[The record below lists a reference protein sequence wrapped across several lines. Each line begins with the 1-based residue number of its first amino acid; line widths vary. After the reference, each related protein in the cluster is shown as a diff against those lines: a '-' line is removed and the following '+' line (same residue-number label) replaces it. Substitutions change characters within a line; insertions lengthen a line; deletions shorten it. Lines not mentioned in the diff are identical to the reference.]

1 MTGVPVELVALE
13 ALAVKPREFSARRDA
28 LDPAHVADLTAALT
42 DGQPLDPV
50 DVWRSGRKLF
60 VVDGFHRIAAYREA
74 KWLDPVPVRVHAGPR
89 LVAWRLAVEDNAKSR
104 LVLTQTERADWA
116 WKLVRA
122 EQAAK
127 AKAKI
132 GTRAL
137 NADERALVVLTKP
150 QIAAMTGVS
159 ERLAGDM
166 RAAWAQFDARED
178 DLCGPGTRAL
188 TGSWQNDRRTIL
200 GEDMTTWTDEQ
211 QEAWRQERQDRLC
224 REYRGLATV
233 VRKDSDA
240 VVAML
245 IAVLGKQA
253 AGVARDILAELGE
266 AD

>member
-1 MTGVPVELVALE
+1 
-13 ALAVKPREFSARRDA
+13 
-28 LDPAHVADLTAALT
+28 
-42 DGQPLDPV
+42 
-50 DVWRSGRKLF
+50 
-60 VVDGFHRIAAYREA
+60 
-74 KWLDPVPVRVHAGPR
+74 
-89 LVAWRLAVEDNAKSR
+89 
-104 LVLTQTERADWA
+104 
-116 WKLVRA
+116 
-122 EQAAK
+122 
-127 AKAKI
+127 
-132 GTRAL
+132 
-137 NADERALVVLTKP
+137 
-150 QIAAMTGVS
+150 
-159 ERLAGDM
+159 M